1 MAAGLESK
9 EGALR
14 ALGEEFPEEKLVE
27 IREELKEDAKADGAL
42 QLVKIQVQ
50 KAIMDMTGMMP
61 GPDGTSAV
69 PLTPTPLGDG
79 DVLGDGIQGPE
90 TPENVKDPAQQQ
102 MNGMEAG
109 IESELRNRLV
119 TEAYGTKL
127 PQRRAVDKE

>member
-1 MAAGLESK
+1 
-9 EGALR
+9 
-14 ALGEEFPEEKLVE
+14 
-27 IREELKEDAKADGAL
+27 
-42 QLVKIQVQ
+42 
-50 KAIMDMTGMMP
+50 MDMTGMMP

-69 PLTPTPLGDG
+69 PLTPAPLGDG

-102 MNGMEAG
+102 MKGMEAG

-127 PQRRAVDKE
+127 PQRRAVDKS